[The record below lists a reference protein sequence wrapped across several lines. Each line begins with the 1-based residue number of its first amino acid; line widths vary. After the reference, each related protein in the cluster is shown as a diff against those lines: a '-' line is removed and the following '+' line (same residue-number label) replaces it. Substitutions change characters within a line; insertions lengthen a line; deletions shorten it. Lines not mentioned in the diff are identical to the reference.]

1 MAQGGR
7 ERTGCRTEAVSLGR
21 CLIGDLD
28 NVTEALAVAEGE
40 AFR

>member
-1 MAQGGR
+1 MTQAGR
-7 ERTGCRTEAVSLGR
+7 EHTGRPTEAMSLGQ

-28 NVTEALAVAEGE
+28 NVAEALAVAEGE

>member
-1 MAQGGR
+1 MAQGGQ